1 MQMIPI
7 YPQQMML
14 PHNMMHPGMYQI
26 PISNHSNHSNQHMRP
41 AKVHRARSTRSQRGQ
56 TAERRSRRK
65 SEGDMKAIKKAFTY
79 TGLDRDIAESFLAQ
93 QEKNKMD
100 RNESLYGKSS
110 DVAL

>member
-14 PHNMMHPGMYQI
+14 PHMMHPGMYQI

-65 SEGDMKAIKKAFTY
+65 SEGDMKAIKAFTY
-79 TGLDRDIAESFLAQ
+79 TGLDRDIAESFLVQ
-93 QEKNKMD
+93 QEKNKND

>member
-1 MQMIPI
+1 
-7 YPQQMML
+7 MML

-26 PISNHSNHSNQHMRP
+26 PISNHSNHSNQHMKP
-41 AKVHRARSTRSQRGQ
+41 AKVYRARSTRSQRGQ
-56 TAERRSRRK
+56 TAERRNRRK

-79 TGLDRDIAESFLAQ
+79 TGLDRDIAESFLVQ